1 MMGLFHRSFLS
12 PTIAAQC
19 LCPQALSINSLP
31 PLSLLYDSLHK
42 SSLCTQDST
51 SPSQPAARAHPQ
63 FVPQD
68 LEVLCFKYALS
79 SCVHG
84 GCYILIAHP
93 KYTPPRA
100 LFALLPPVANP
111 YHPINL
117 PVMQYRRS
125 EPLVP
130 VSPNVLPDAFTHRSI
145 SNSVCIIIGPTII
158 CQFHR

>member
-1 MMGLFHRSFLS
+1 M
-12 PTIAAQC
+12 
-19 LCPQALSINSLP
+19 
-31 PLSLLYDSLHK
+31 
-42 SSLCTQDST
+42 QDST
-51 SPSQPAARAHPQ
+51 SPSQPAACAH

-79 SCVHG
+79 TCVRG

-93 KYTPPRA
+93 KYTPRA
-100 LFALLPPVANP
+100 LFALLPPVADP

-130 VSPNVLPDAFTHRSI
+130 VSPNVFPDAFTHRSI
-145 SNSVCIIIGPTII
+145 SNSVCIVIGPTII
-158 CQFHR
+158 CMFFLVSVPTFSDSLLQANFTFDHVDYIFDGAGGDRFGVHTA